1 MPEDIQVL
9 VGNSL
14 TRQGMLQKSVTD
26 AAALGQRDRALEEE
40 GLYHQGLL
48 DTAMGR
54 DRSLNQQRQ
63 IQNEFERRRVELQE
77 ALGVAS
83 FNKDVL
89 GQTKLIKE
97 ITELDNVAAAYNRA
111 SQTRD
116 IGSLNVADRA
126 RLNVTAP
133 EEREGYHD
141 LFTDKNGNV
150 VYKKRSEQSDLTG
163 LTPFNKES
171 GALTENQ
178 KRQLDEV
185 VAKEE
190 FQLKELDDPTVAGS
204 MDFVNKYGNKPYFYV
219 QRVEKGWGGSSE
231 LKGYRL
237 PLPVVN
243 GQQYTAKDIYELS
256 KQNNGMPI
264 EEVLTI
270 LMAWPEQREQK

>member
-1 MPEDIQVL
+1 ML
-9 VGNSL
+9 TGNSL
-14 TRQGMLQKSVTD
+14 ARQGMLQKAVTD
-26 AAALGQRDRALEEE
+26 AAMLNQRDRALQEE
-40 GLYHQGLL
+40 GIYHQGLL
-48 DTAMGR
+48 DTALGR

-77 ALGVAS
+77 ALGAAS
-83 FNKDVL
+83 LNKDVL
-89 GQTKLIKE
+89 AQTKLIKE
-97 ITELDNVAAAYNRA
+97 ITELDKIAAAYDRA
-111 SQTRD
+111 SQTKD
-116 IGSLNVADRA
+116 GGNLSMADWA
-126 RLNVTAP
+126 RINMTP
-133 EEREGYHD
+133 PQEREGYHD

-163 LTPFNKES
+163 LTPLNKES

-178 KRQLDEV
+178 KRQLSQAIAE
-185 VAKEE
+185 EE
-190 FQLKELDDPTVAGS
+190 FQLKNLDDPTLAGS
-204 MDFVNKYGNKPYFYV
+204 MDFVNKYGDKPYFYI
-219 QRVEKGWGGSSE
+219 QRAEKDWGGTT

-256 KQNNGMPI
+256 AQNNGMPI

>member
-1 MPEDIQVL
+1 ML
-9 VGNSL
+9 TGNSL
-14 TRQGMLQKSVTD
+14 ARQGMLQKAVTD
-26 AAALGQRDRALEEE
+26 AAMLDQRDRALQEESI
-40 GLYHQGLL
+40 YHQGLI
-48 DTAMGR
+48 DTALGR

-83 FNKDVL
+83 LNKDVL
-89 GQTKLIKE
+89 AQTKLIKE
-97 ITELDNVAAAYNRA
+97 ITELDNVAAAYDRA
-111 SQTRD
+111 SQTKD

-133 EEREGYHD
+133 EERDGYHD
-141 LFTDKNGNV
+141 LFTDKNGNL

-190 FQLKELDDPTVAGS
+190 FQLKDLDDPTVAGS

-219 QRVEKGWGGSSE
+219 QRAEKGWGGSTA

-256 KQNNGMPI
+256 AQNNGMPI

>member
-1 MPEDIQVL
+1 ML
-9 VGNSL
+9 TGNSL
-14 TRQGMLQKSVTD
+14 ARQGMLQKAVTD
-26 AAALGQRDRALEEE
+26 AAMLDQRDRALQEESI
-40 GLYHQGLL
+40 YHQGLI
-48 DTAMGR
+48 DTALGR

-83 FNKDVL
+83 LNKDVL
-89 GQTKLIKE
+89 AQTKLIKE
-97 ITELDNVAAAYNRA
+97 ITELDKVAAAYDRA
-111 SQTRD
+111 SQTKD

-178 KRQLDEV
+178 KRQLSQAIAE
-185 VAKEE
+185 EE
-190 FQLKELDDPTVAGS
+190 FQLKNLDDPTVAGS
-204 MDFVNKYGNKPYFYV
+204 MDFVNKYGDKPYFYI
-219 QRVEKGWGGSSE
+219 QRVEKGGWSGTK

-256 KQNNGMPI
+256 AQNNGMPI